1 MLPLCV
7 RGQSIRTQEGS
18 FGSSSLVFWVEEV
31 KKNRA
36 FKEIT
41 INGEAETGLQ
51 IGPLHL
57 LSPHSME
64 WDKPPALLKVQP
76 FCIGRN

>member
-1 MLPLCV
+1 
-7 RGQSIRTQEGS
+7 
-18 FGSSSLVFWVEEV
+18 VEEV